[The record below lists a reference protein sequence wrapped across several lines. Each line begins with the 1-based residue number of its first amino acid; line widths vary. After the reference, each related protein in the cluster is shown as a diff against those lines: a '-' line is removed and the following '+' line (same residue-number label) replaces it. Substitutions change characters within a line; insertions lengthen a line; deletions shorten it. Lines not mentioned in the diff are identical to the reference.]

1 MSGSTGPKPSPYRT
15 SVSPGLAGRDATPAI
30 APAGNANAPSGK
42 IAPRYCLPLT
52 VNTPGAKNPGD
63 TAAALIVYAGLEPA
77 EFARVICTGPVPMLP
92 GTTTFT

>member
-1 MSGSTGPKPSPYRT
+1 MSGVTGPKPRPYRT

-42 IAPRYCLPLT
+42 IAPRYCLPFI
-52 VNTPGAKNPGD
+52 VKTPGAKNPGE
-63 TAAALIVYAGLEPA
+63 TAAAFMVNAGLEPA
-77 EFARVICTGPVPMLP
+77 GFVSVICTGPVPMLL